1 MNRRELMRLVDEG
14 VAIVESLSG
23 GELSRRDEMKAV
35 DRMLE
40 VIDLLG
46 GDAGAPTVDPLAGKS
61 LDQDDFIKSLQA
73 MLGGYEVLS
82 SAVGASF
89 SVAKDADAIKV
100 SAGFSYKYN
109 TPTGFV
115 QANQKEL
122 KSFIAKINSGLSPFA
137 KANNFAAG
145 NSMSEA
151 AFLSAI
157 AAAAQRKEDDAD
169 SNGDPIYAKSYETIY
184 VDSIFVFDGKAAS
197 GGTVQPAPTN
207 PLYQSVLDG
216 AAVTIDLV
224 KQVRAEGQKDP
235 DHPQLRPAVRVI
247 HGAVK
252 AMAA

>member
-46 GDAGAPTVDPLAGKS
+46 GDGSVDPIIPPVAPVKSTERKKETMTDNEKSWWIDDVKRLLASKKVIRQQDGFIFNSNTSLISFTGEMVDPLGVEAHDALAFYRIVLTYKTDQSKWILRLKESTIGTPVERAGVYEMAIDWS
-61 LDQDDFIKSLQA
+61 LTAEEAEKNLLEFAYSLRNKKVE
-73 MLGGYEVLS
+73 MP
-82 SAVGASF
+82 
-89 SVAKDADAIKV
+89 SV
-100 SAGFSYKYN
+100 
-109 TPTGFV
+109 
-115 QANQKEL
+115 
-122 KSFIAKINSGLSPFA
+122 
-137 KANNFAAG
+137 
-145 NSMSEA
+145 
-151 AFLSAI
+151 
-157 AAAAQRKEDDAD
+157 
-169 SNGDPIYAKSYETIY
+169 DP
-184 VDSIFVFDGKAAS
+184 
-197 GGTVQPAPTN
+197 QPTN
-207 PLYQSVLDG
+207 PIYQSVLDG